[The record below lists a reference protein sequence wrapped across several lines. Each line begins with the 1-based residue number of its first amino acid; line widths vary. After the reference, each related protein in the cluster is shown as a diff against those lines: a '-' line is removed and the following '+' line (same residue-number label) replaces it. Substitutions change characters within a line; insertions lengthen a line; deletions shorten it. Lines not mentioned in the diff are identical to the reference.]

1 MPQETK
7 DNEELTLRK
16 TLASLD
22 VQRNAIKDE
31 ADAIIAELMTP
42 PEEGIQPMGL
52 DTPLIDQDGYPRGDI
67 DVYRARSQRNR
78 FRVLK
83 TDHKEIEG
91 KIEVFLIQLASLKV
105 RYKCNWNKEVD

>member
-1 MPQETK
+1 MASTPHEIENDNPETA
-7 DNEELTLRK
+7 LRK

-22 VQRNAIKDE
+22 AQRTAIQEE

-42 PEEGIQPMGL
+42 PREGVEPMGL
-52 DTPLIDQDGYPRGDI
+52 DTPLVDQEGYPRGDI

-83 TDHKEIEG
+83 TDHKELEG
-91 KIEVFLIQLASLKV
+91 KVEALLVRLANLKV
-105 RYKCNWNKEVD
+105 RLP